1 MHRFEVSTLMDV
13 YAYPDL
19 GSQKLERWVRS
30 ELTTKPKSDRVMLES
45 LSWLTVNVLMKM
57 KGKRMA

>member
-1 MHRFEVSTLMDV
+1 MDV